1 MASPPGVQ
9 RGAGLRTGHV
19 TCPVTGRCA
28 VATQW
33 RWVTAWATVRGSL
46 APGRA
51 AQLPRSTCW
60 CLGRKGR
67 RGAERQRGVVREG
80 LPMPRHSACLQG
92 VREPPGHHHLG
103 EDGPVQRPGQGV
115 AKGGSGLLREAGSGE
130 GGPPESSGRRA
141 GCGGGPGQEGT
152 WPHGGPGFRSR
163 GGGRPPEQRGQAALG
178 IIRRCLEGCRIREGK
193 RRQRRCQV
201 SGLNKQNGITM
212 YREGEDSGQ
221 KSGWVWDMLGL
232 RGLMRRPGGH
242 SKWRS
247 WIRKPGVER

>member
-1 MASPPGVQ
+1 MISAKSRNQRFVSRGPRGVRGRRSVCRGPGSGHRAVLRGRGIPVRGQAASEPQGWRALQASGGWSSWLGTPHALG
-9 RGAGLRTGHV
+9 GAGLRTGHV

-33 RWVTAWATVRGSL
+33 RWVTAWATARGSL

-92 VREPPGHHHLG
+92 VREPPGRHHLG

-130 GGPPESSGRRA
+130 GGPPESSGGRA

-178 IIRRCLEGCRIREGK
+178 II
-193 RRQRRCQV
+193 
-201 SGLNKQNGITM
+201 
-212 YREGEDSGQ
+212 
-221 KSGWVWDMLGL
+221 
-232 RGLMRRPGGH
+232 
-242 SKWRS
+242 
-247 WIRKPGVER
+247 